1 MHDEGSFEMALHAR
15 LAAQV
20 VLKETQA
27 VLRVQ

>member
-1 MHDEGSFEMALHAR
+1 MRSENSFDAALDAR